1 MYLISLICKDRWKV
15 LLLAL
20 NFFSGNIVAQN
31 FGKNEDELK
40 LPVSNRKLVIAHC
53 MTNII
58 RFKGHKFEDSCDP
71 AYYSSSGNIT
81 ASIGGL
87 TQVLPMEDSYLKEAS
102 LDSAIAFE
110 MRAAL
115 ASGIDGF
122 QFYYPLGTESWDN
135 IIKAYFRVAGAQ
147 HIPFYFTFCISHPS
161 GGNQESRIASY
172 AKRMNDIFSEV
183 GRNNS
188 HWLRTP
194 DGRLIVYLWNGD
206 GLADIPADLNGFSQA
221 HYIALAYKKLADAV
235 NEKFACTF
243 LINEQISNKK
253 LNEYLDYFPACW
265 IWTIPYTKNYIGE
278 MVAATCKKR
287 NRTFMGSAFCDFYT
301 SKLLE
306 RGTWNIYS
314 AEGAAAAGIEKSER
328 KYIVTGLSYNFRKLL
343 EFGIHEDVPIM
354 NIITWNDY
362 PEGHHLAPEINHNEG
377 FSILLNY
384 YKSVWKKEP
393 SPYLGKDVAVVF
405 FKKYKHNIV
414 PQPYHFKLVD
424 IEKGI
429 ESSMEDSIEVIT
441 LLTQPSIL
449 EVNGHTRRID
459 AGFRDT
465 KFDQESGSVKVSV
478 YRGGA
483 TVLQFTTPQ
492 KITLHPYR
500 TDRLTYSYSSEFDQF
515 YEPLFGKELIEAT
528 QFQSASDLI
537 QSN

>member
-1 MYLISLICKDRWKV
+1 MYLVSLICKDRWKV
-15 LLLAL
+15 LLFVI
-20 NFFSGNIVAQN
+20 NFIFGSIVAQN
-31 FGKNEDELK
+31 PGKNEDELS
-40 LPVSNRKLVIAHC
+40 LPISDRKLVIAHC

-87 TQVLPMEDSYLKEAS
+87 TQVLPMEDSYLKNAT
-102 LDSAIAFE
+102 LDSAVAFE

-135 IIKAYFRVAGAQ
+135 IIKAYFRVAEKQ

-172 AKRMNDIFSEV
+172 AKRINDIFSEV
-183 GRNNS
+183 GKNNS

-194 DGRLIVYLWNGD
+194 EGRLIVYLWNGD
-206 GLADIPADLNGFSQA
+206 GLADIPADLNGLPGSY
-221 HYIALAYKKLADAV
+221 YIAFAYKKLADAV
-235 NEKFACTF
+235 HDKFACSF
-243 LINEQISNKK
+243 LINEQISSKK

-265 IWTIPYTKNYIGE
+265 IWTLPYTKNYIGKL
-278 MVAATCKKR
+278 VSATCKKR
-287 NRTFMGSAFCDFYT
+287 KRTFMGSAFCDFYT

-306 RGTWNIYS
+306 RGTWNIFS

-328 KYIVTGLSYNFRKLL
+328 KYIITGLSYNFRKLL
-343 EFGIHEDVPIM
+343 EFAIHEDVPIM

-384 YKSVWKKEP
+384 YKTVWKKIS
-393 SPYLGKDVAVVF
+393 SPYYGKDIAVVF
-405 FKKYKHNIV
+405 FKKYKHNTV
-414 PQPYHFKLVD
+414 PQPFHFKLVE
-424 IEKGI
+424 IENGI
-429 ESSMEDSIEVIT
+429 EPAMEDSIEVIT

-449 EVNGHTRRID
+449 EVNGYSRHVD
-459 AGFRDT
+459 AGFRDS
-465 KFDQESGSVKVSV
+465 KFRQDTGFVRINLNRDGS
-478 YRGGA
+478 

-492 KITLHPYR
+492 KITLHPNR
-500 TDRLTYSYSSEFDQF
+500 TDRLTYSYSSEYDQF
-515 YEPLFGKELIEAT
+515 YEPLFGKDLKEA
-528 QFQSASDLI
+528 QHSQSTSVLN
-537 QSN
+537 Q